1 MRFLPARPRTREPR
15 GATPART
22 HPLNA
27 PPHRYGAVLRG
38 DQSNLYVGGSTNIG
52 DRTVVL
58 TSSVNPTG
66 FSARTYIGDWVS
78 IGQGC
83 VLRSCTVDNF
93 ATVGDGCV
101 IQEGALVEERALLE
115 AGSVLAAGMR
125 VPTGEVYGG
134 NPAVFVRKVGP
145 DEMQDLED
153 KATAISSL
161 ATEHADE
168 FIPYG
173 TNYQLRE
180 QMEGAA
186 AREKTKETK

>member
-1 MRFLPARPRTREPR
+1 MRLKLAGILCSVLLFVEAHVALARRTDADGRFR
-15 GATPART
+15 A
-22 HPLNA
+22 A
-27 PPHRYGAVLRG
+27 P
-38 DQSNLYVGGSTNIG
+38 VG
-52 DRTVVL
+52 RR
-58 TSSVNPTG
+58 P
-66 FSARTYIGDWVS
+66 
-78 IGQGC
+78 
-83 VLRSCTVDNF
+83 
-93 ATVGDGCV
+93 
-101 IQEGALVEERALLE
+101 ERALLE
-115 AGSVLAAGMR
+115 PGSVLAAGMR

-161 ATEHADE
+161 AAEHADE